1 MHRFDQAAELLGKN
15 SGSNVAST
23 IFFAVIHAGTTSEK
37 YVRFPVRLQLLVV
50 EVIRTRTRLGE
61 YLIKSDHTA
70 QVRRLG
76 L

>member
-1 MHRFDQAAELLGKN
+1 MHRFDQAAELLGKK
-15 SGSNVAST
+15 SGSNVTST
-23 IFFAVIHAGTTSEK
+23 IFFAVIPAGTTSEK
-37 YVRFPVRLQLLVV
+37 ICPFPVRLQLLVV

-70 QVRRLG
+70 QVQRRG